1 MVIQHEVER
10 INHLVVELKCFR
22 FERPALGRCVIGE
35 IQLAVHHAPV
45 EPYAFG
51 RYHRAVLK
59 RHVIRVVKVL
69 EQRVSRNALMA
80 LQCRLEGVRAL
91 DRAFI
96 VIAEP
101 VQDLGPIKPEIVT
114 GRRVIYITAVG
125 IRSVSRRKSRN
136 ELAGIVV
143 HRNEVSAKA
152 AHVGRD
158 RAVFIKREMDEVEG
172 RHLGRALDVID
183 DDLFPVVDRN
193 AVPVG
198 IKDVFA
204 ILVLLVALQ
213 YWVGTDVA
221 AGRVNTTNLVVG

>member
-1 MVIQHEVER
+1 ME
-10 INHLVVELKCFR
+10 
-22 FERPALGRCVIGE
+22 
-35 IQLAVHHAPV
+35 
-45 EPYAFG
+45 
-51 RYHRAVLK
+51 
-59 RHVIRVVKVL
+59 
-69 EQRVSRNALMA
+69 

-91 DRAFI
+91 DRAFL

-101 VQDLGPIKPEIVT
+101 VQDLGPIKPGIVT

-152 AHVGRD
+152 AHVGRN
-158 RAVFIKREMDEVEG
+158 RAVFIKREMDKVEG

-193 AVPVG
+193 AVPVC
-198 IKDVFA
+198 I
-204 ILVLLVALQ
+204 
-213 YWVGTDVA
+213 
-221 AGRVNTTNLVVG
+221 